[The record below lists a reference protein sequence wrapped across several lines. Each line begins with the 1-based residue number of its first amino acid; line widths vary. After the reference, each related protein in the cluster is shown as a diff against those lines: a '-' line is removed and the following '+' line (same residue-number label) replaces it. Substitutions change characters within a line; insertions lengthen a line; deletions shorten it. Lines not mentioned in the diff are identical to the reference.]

1 MTHTIKEE
9 SRKASISILK
19 SRNMVVRVCQ
29 RFDSKNQRQKCRK
42 IGLSL
47 IDSKTRLERL
57 TRSV

>member
-1 MTHTIKEE
+1 MTIKQEG
-9 SRKASISILK
+9 RKASISILK
-19 SRNMVVRVCQ
+19 SRNKVVRICKK
-29 RFDSKNQRQKCRK
+29 FDSKNQRQKCRK